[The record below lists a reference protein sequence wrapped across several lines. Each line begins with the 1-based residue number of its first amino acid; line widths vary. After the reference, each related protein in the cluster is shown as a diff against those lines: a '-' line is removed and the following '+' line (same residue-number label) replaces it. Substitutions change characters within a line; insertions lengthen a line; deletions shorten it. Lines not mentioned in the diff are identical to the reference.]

1 MYVRDP
7 LRVVVT
13 GSLAA
18 YAAGFCAE
26 LERQDYASQPAS
38 ELAQLMAHVS
48 RWLDGQGLL
57 PEELTE
63 EVADRFLADRRG
75 KYRKF
80 RTRRG
85 LRPLLT
91 HLRRIGVVPSA
102 EPVVQDIS
110 ADVALLVEEYRRFLV
125 KERGLA
131 EVSIRRYLPA
141 VRVFLAGLPS
151 PLEAGLGR
159 LSAAQVSQFVI
170 DQAGLR
176 SVPDAKSMV
185 TALRSLLRFLF
196 VTGRIDREL
205 AAAVPTVANRKLSTL
220 PGRLRAGE
228 ADLLLGSCDRDTEVG
243 RRDFAILTVLARLG
257 LRACEAAAMQ
267 LCDIDWRVGELTVH
281 GKGGLDDRLP
291 LPADV
296 GEALV
301 DYLLRGRA
309 EGTAT
314 TSVFL
319 TVRAPRRGIAADGIR
334 GVVAHACQRAGIP
347 RIGAHRLRH
356 TVASD
361 QFGRRVGA
369 AGHRAGTAAP

>member
-1 MYVRDP
+1 
-7 LRVVVT
+7 
-13 GSLAA
+13 
-18 YAAGFCAE
+18 
-26 LERQDYASQPAS
+26 
-38 ELAQLMAHVS
+38 MAHVS
-48 RWLDGQGLL
+48 RWLDSQGVM
-57 PEELTE
+57 PGELTE
-63 EVADRFLADRRG
+63 EVAGWFLAARCG

-91 HLRRIGVVPSA
+91 YLRQIGVVPSA

-125 KERGLA
+125 NERGLA

-159 LSAAQVSQFVI
+159 LSAAQVSRFVI

-196 VTGRIDREL
+196 VTGRIGREL
-205 AAAVPTVANRKLSTL
+205 AAAVPTVASRKLSTL

-228 ADLLLGSCDRDTEVG
+228 AGLLLGSCDRDTETG

-267 LCDIDWRVGELTVH
+267 LGDIDWRAGELTVH

-291 LPADV
+291 LPADA

-301 DYLLRGRA
+301 DYLLHGRRA
-309 EGTAT
+309 GTAT

-319 TVRAPRRGIAADGIR
+319 TVLAPRRGIAADGIR
-334 GVVAHACQRAGIP
+334 GVVARACQRAGIP

-361 QFGRRVGA
+361 LLGA
-369 AGHRAGTAAP
+369 GSALPEIGQVLRHRSQLSTAIYAKIDHNRLRELARPWPGGSR